1 MRALVLLPIL
11 RCLGQNEQHD
21 GFGAEN
27 PAAVQLSAVPLEV
40 VTPLQP
46 GDCVLAEKTIEYE
59 DLNGGTRTVNRN
71 DKGVLVSVAADHV
84 VVKWNSKETLARAAA
99 FHYQVKR
106 PTWPK
111 GPIFWEGQTELTCP
125 EAAQGKECKCPT
137 QQDIASKSCL
147 TVVEYH
153 GFPPMV
159 TTMACKENW
168 WNQQFTTPLS
178 CRPGSIYW
186 RKDTSLC
193 LDAVHPDLIQLREC
207 DGRPTQMFAL
217 QAEQSGCTG
226 GLVGT
231 GVNQDMCIRA
241 ENELEKN
248 ESATPKLFGDL
259 TFEDCRLFD
268 KLRKL
273 PIPRWIFPE
282 FNMDN

>member
-11 RCLGQNEQHD
+11 GCLCEYDQQD
-21 GFGAEN
+21 TV
-27 PAAVQLSAVPLEV
+27 AVQLSAVPLEV
-40 VTPLQP
+40 VTPLQQ
-46 GDCVLAEKTIEYE
+46 GDCVLAEKVIEYE
-59 DLNGGTRTVNRN
+59 DLNGGTRTVQKN

-84 VVKWNSKETLARAAA
+84 VVKWNSQDSLARAAA

-111 GPIFWEGQTELTCP
+111 GPIFWEGQTDKPGSGFKCKPDKP
-125 EAAQGKECKCPT
+125 EDVAQ
-137 QQDIASKSCL
+137 KSCL

-159 TTMACKENW
+159 TTMACKEKW

-217 QAEQSGCTG
+217 QAEEPGCTG

-231 GVNQDMCIRA
+231 GVNQDMCIQA
-241 ENELEKN
+241 EYNRNGDTEAKR
-248 ESATPKLFGDL
+248 FGDL
-259 TFEDCRLFD
+259 RFEDCRLFD
-268 KLRKL
+268 KLSTK